1 MGGICVYIVVR
12 AVVSPVS
19 THSLYLDSLLELA
32 VSISSGLPCWSAR
45 EGGRICT
52 YQDGGAVQDF
62 VGGFEMPGEEAV
74 VIYVCMVESLVSQI
88 QIKKERLTKN

>member
-32 VSISSGLPCWSAR
+32 VSISSGLVFLAGLR
-45 EGGRICT
+45 GKAGEYVRIKM
-52 YQDGGAVQDF
+52 GDF

-88 QIKKERLTKN
+88 QIKKEWLTKN